1 MKKIILVLILILIT
15 LTLAVSCKKN
25 GNSVNNT
32 VNDENNNSTDEPPSE
47 TVDEDVIYSEKFSPV
62 IILGEGID
70 ASLDSDFWKIYDPL
84 SNVCETAPLVKK
96 DDFELSS
103 REIVVGDTERAL
115 TKKARELLDKAVEEI
130 VDESGLTEDEA
141 SDIVGYAIYAE
152 GNSIAIVW
160 NNDYILDISIDYFA
174 ENYFNKSSLKLDNG
188 HLYTDVFSL
197 TEYVDERDEA
207 IISQK
212 WADIESEIGGDVG
225 ASVVNELKK
234 LYLLYNDNVI
244 SWLANLYDPEA
255 GGFYHSNSGRNNYG
269 FLPDIESTYSALGFL
284 DASGMN
290 DDIDGN
296 FADVL
301 PDDIK
306 EQIINFIYNLQSEDG
321 YFYHPQWGK
330 AITDGRRGRDLSSA
344 TIMLNAFN
352 VELKYPYP
360 GSAVSA
366 ANFTRR
372 LSEGP
377 VVAAASRVMAVS
389 TVPEKFQS
397 EEKFIQWLDGMNFTT
412 GAYHAG
418 SDLQSLINEMI
429 SYGKST
435 GIDFMGIAIARL
447 NQTQNQSNGLWH
459 PYVNYYGTNGLHK
472 IAYFYNQAKAEFPN
486 AELAIKSTF
495 ESLLT
500 DETPSAAVDVY
511 NAWSCVGYLVDNI
524 RYYSNKT
531 DADSDAK
538 ADEIINEV
546 RALAPTAIAG
556 TANKLSLFAK
566 PDGSFSYSPK
576 YSTPTA
582 EGCKVALVNTEEGDI
597 NGTGTI
603 ICATVQH
610 IFEALDIAEYIVP
623 RYTTSD
629 KFRFI
634 SLLSELGA
642 IVKTEYEKPAPYT
655 FEDDDLG
662 AVSLADFYFNQN
674 STGDGVT
681 VIEHDR
687 GGENKRV
694 LRIDSNNDGG
704 DVFQFKNTNY
714 RPGAYSVAFEGDIF
728 IDEMDTNYV
737 MTLSL
742 LPGYMLAIKNI
753 SGRATLFE
761 ETTNQDITSITR
773 DLGIV
778 FEKKNWYTLKIEQY
792 FGDHETVRTVVT
804 VNGKA
809 VAVSDGYK
817 GKPKDGSVG
826 TPSASLDCME
836 VYVTSGKFCTILLD
850 NLNLY
855 YGAEEYKPM
864 VLSDEKY
871 LNVDDPNSTWGIVP
885 EGTKVN
891 QTIELDTKNEMLDT
905 SVFEATLNFTEATGG
920 SHLAKI
926 SFIDTEDNTVSEYL
940 VYCQD
945 YDKSLVGNPR
955 YRIRIYKDGYL
966 SGANVGNKMEQDI
979 TFKIEYCFVTGEV
992 KVSTNGSTMEQ
1003 LYLNDVSE
1011 NPIAK
1016 VVFTNLDA
1024 YSKFTYSDVK
1034 AENIETGKAGTE
1046 PVVPVKPDPITKDVT
1061 NIDENPN
1068 TLTTEFKI
1076 NYSKIASGQH
1086 MNLFSFLDK
1095 DGNVINSIK
1104 VYCQAYDPTNATESE
1119 KYRIRPYADGVGY
1132 LSGANV
1138 GNKMGMDITVRIE
1151 YEWTTGK
1158 MKVYTNGNLVEHTF
1172 TDSITPTP
1180 IASVKLEALV
1190 DTVVYTAEITKAEA
1204 TEATVTPPETDDGDD
1219 ETETTSTLTKDVTVT
1234 EGEINLLTTE
1244 FKINYSKI
1252 ASGQHM
1258 NVFSFLDKDGNVIN
1272 SINMYCQAYDP
1283 NNATESEK
1291 YRIRPFVDGFGYLS
1305 GANVGNKMGMDITV
1319 RIEYDWTTGA
1329 MKVYTNGNL
1338 VEHTFADKA
1347 TNTPI
1352 ASVKLEALVDTV
1364 VYTAEITMA
1373 EVVINASSPSDEEN
1387 AVIKTFTDATAEGE
1401 EANNASVAFTVN
1413 YSSLLGNEP
1422 LASIELLDEDGNV
1435 INTVYLYSNLYDNSQ
1450 SALSDKYRIRVSGK
1464 NSDGYISLI
1473 GAGLG
1478 NRPER
1483 DISFVLDF
1491 NYTDAKLTITCNGN
1505 VGGSLD
1511 ISSYEGN
1518 AKSVTSPAS
1527 LRFTPL
1533 SENATYTIDFTRVEL
1548 NKI

>member
-1 MKKIILVLILILIT
+1 MIKNWKKIVLALLVGAVVLF
-15 LTLAVSCKKN
+15 AVSCKL
-25 GNSVNNT
+25 SD
-32 VNDENNNSTDEPPSE
+32 NDEQPDKTDGDISN
-47 TVDEDVIYSEKFSPV
+47 EDVIYGGNAVPTIVLGKGFDEKDAFS
-62 IILGEGID
+62 IKEFIGEEC
-70 ASLDSDFWKIYDPL
+70 SS
-84 SNVCETAPLVKK
+84 SPLVVYDSVEKA
-96 DDFELSS
+96 E
-103 REIVVGDTERAL
+103 REIVLGNTN
-115 TKKARELLDKAVEEI
+115 REISKHASEI
-130 VDESGLTEDEA
+130 LEDEVRNFA
-141 SDIVGYAIYAE
+141 NQRGMEPTDSDIVGFAVISDGKSVSLVYKHEYISE
-152 GNSIAIVW
+152 IAF
-160 NNDYILDISIDYFA
+160 DYFF
-174 ENYFNKSSLKLDNG
+174 NTYFTESSLTLEKG

-197 TEYVDERDEA
+197 TEYVDKRDEKIIAEKWLA
-207 IISQK
+207 IEEK
-212 WADIESEIGGDVG
+212 IGGDDG
-225 ASVVNELKK
+225 AAIVSELKN
-234 LYLLYNDNVI
+234 LYGLYKDGVI
-244 SWLANLYDPEA
+244 DWIANLYDPVT

-290 DDIDGN
+290 DDIEGN

-306 EQIINFIYNLQSEDG
+306 EQIINFVYNLQDADG

-330 AITDGRRGRDLSSA
+330 EITDGRRGRDLSSA
-344 TIMLNAFN
+344 TILLKAFN

-366 ANFTRR
+366 VNLTGR
-372 LSEGP
+372 LQSHSE
-377 VVAAASRVMAVS
+377 VAAVSRIMSVS

-397 EEKFIQWLDGMNFTT
+397 AEKFVSWLDTMNFKT

-418 SDLQSLINEMI
+418 SDLQSMINEMI
-429 SYGKST
+429 SYGKNQ
-435 GIDFMGIAIARL
+435 GIDFMGIAVEHL
-447 NQTQNQSNGLWH
+447 NNTQNQVNGLWH
-459 PYVNYYGTNGLHK
+459 TEINYYGTNGLHK
-472 IAYFYNQAKAEFPN
+472 IAYFYNQARAEFPN
-486 AELAIKSTF
+486 ADKAIQSTF

-500 DETPSAAVDVY
+500 KEVPAAAVDVY
-511 NAWSCVGYLVDNI
+511 NAWSCVGYIVRNIESYTKDGEVDKET
-524 RYYSNKT
+524 RVS
-531 DADSDAK
+531 
-538 ADEIINEV
+538 EIISEV
-546 RALAPTAIAG
+546 RSLAPQAIRG
-556 TANKLSLFAK
+556 TAQKLALFAK
-566 PDGSFSYSPK
+566 PDGSFSYLPK

-603 ICATVQH
+603 INATVEH
-610 IFEALDIAEYIVP
+610 IFEALDITEYIVP

-629 KFRFI
+629 KFRYV
-634 SLLSELGA
+634 SLLSEMGT
-642 IVKTEYEKPAPYT
+642 IIKTEYKQPEPYT
-655 FEDDDLG
+655 FEEDDFG
-662 AVSLADFYFNQN
+662 ALRTAGAFYVSHN
-674 STGDGVT
+674 STGDGIN
-681 VIEHDR
+681 VIEYDR
-687 GGENKRV
+687 GDENKKV

-704 DVFQFKNTNY
+704 DVFQFKNSNY
-714 RPGAYSVAFEGDIF
+714 RPGAYSVAFEGDIL

-778 FEKKNWYTLKIEQY
+778 LEKKTWYTLKIEHY
-792 FGDHETVRTVVT
+792 FGDHETVRTVVS

-809 VAVSDGYK
+809 VAVSDGYR
-817 GKPKDGSVG
+817 GKPKDGSIG
-826 TPSASLDCME
+826 TPPASLDCLE
-836 VYVTSGKFCTILLD
+836 IYVTSGKSCTLLLD

-855 YGAEEYKPM
+855 YGVEEYEPM

-891 QTIELDTKNEMLDT
+891 QTIELDIENEKLDT

-920 SHLAKI
+920 SHLAKV
-926 SFIDTEDNTVSEYL
+926 SFLDADDNVLSEYL
-940 VYCQD
+940 IYCQD

-979 TFKIEYCFVTGEV
+979 TFRIEYCWVTGEV
-992 KVSTNGSTMEQ
+992 KVLTNGTAIEQ

-1011 NPIAK
+1011 KPIAK
-1016 VVFTNLDA
+1016 VVFANLEA
-1024 YSKFTYSDVK
+1024 YSKFTYSNVK
-1034 AENIETGKAGTE
+1034 AENIETGKVGTE
-1046 PVVPVKPDPITKDVT
+1046 PVVPVKPDPITKEVT
-1061 NIDENPN
+1061 SNDENPN

-1104 VYCQAYDPTNATESE
+1104 MYCQAYDPTNATETE
-1119 KYRIRPYADGVGY
+1119 KYRIRPFVDGPGY

-1151 YEWTTGK
+1151 YDWTTGA
-1158 MKVYTNGNLVEHTF
+1158 MKIYTNGNLIEHTF
-1172 TDSITPTP
+1172 TDNATTTP

-1190 DTVVYTAEITKAEA
+1190 DTIAYTAEITTAEA
-1204 TEATVTPPETDDGDD
+1204 TKAMTTPPDTGDGDD
-1219 ETETTSTLTKDVTVT
+1219 ENEATATLTKDVTVT
-1234 EGEINLLTTE
+1234 DGETNLLTTE

-1283 NNATESEK
+1283 SNATESER
-1291 YRIRPFVDGFGYLS
+1291 YRIRPYHDTAGYLS
-1305 GANVGNKMGMDITV
+1305 GANVGNKLGMDITV
-1319 RIEYDWTTGA
+1319 KIEYDWTTGA
-1329 MKVYTNGNL
+1329 MKIYTNGDL
-1338 VEHTFADKA
+1338 KEYTFADKA
-1347 TNTPI
+1347 TTTKI

-1364 VYTAEITMA
+1364 VYTAEITKA
-1373 EVVINASSPSDEEN
+1373 EVITNASAPSEEEN
-1387 AVIKTFTDATAEGE
+1387 TVIKSFTDVTAEGE
-1401 EANNASVAFTVN
+1401 EANNATVAFTVN
-1413 YSSLLGNEP
+1413 YSSLSGSEP
-1422 LASIELLDEDGNV
+1422 LASIELLDNEANV

-1450 SALSDKYRIRVSGK
+1450 SALADKYRIRVSGK
-1464 NSDGYISLI
+1464 SSDGYIALI

-1491 NYTDAKLTITCNGN
+1491 NYPEAKLTITCNGN
-1505 VGGSLD
+1505 VGGTLD

-1518 AKSVTSPAS
+1518 AKSEASPTS

-1533 SENATYTIDFTRVEL
+1533 SEDAVYTIDFTRVEL